1 MSVTPKVAAS
11 TGSAAVTGSLS
22 SIAIWVLVEK
32 CHIEIPA
39 DIASAMTTVIT
50 ALFGFAGG
58 YFAPRS
64 EPTEAQVTQILSD
77 NASRQPENLK
87 P

>member
-22 SIAIWVLVEK
+22 AITIWVLTDK
-32 CHIEIPA
+32 CKIDIPA
-39 DIASAMTTVIT
+39 EIASAMTTVIT
-50 ALFGFAGG
+50 SIFGLLGG

-64 EPTEAQVTQILSD
+64 EPTPSQVTQILSD
-77 NASRQPENLK
+77 NAMRQSQN
-87 P
+87 